1 MNNNI
6 KRATRQQKKYDCTG
20 GHSDLVHPTSL
31 KKQYRPKNTKQVGQG
46 KQDCSFFYSSV
57 SPCANNEKNQSK
69 SPTASPIKKKP
80 RKNSVKWSI
89 TADTPGEESDE
100 DEGESTGAESEL
112 AAPQR
117 LFTSSFGIDNNQSL
131 VLGHP
136 PVSSLKDDKEI
147 RSPDSRSCT
156 TTSYMATRP
165 PMTTCVT
172 PATNEKLES
181 MRDKYTTSLE
191 EKNAWLNQRV
201 IELDRSHVNLVV
213 RTETLTAEIARL
225 KVHST
230 EIDEQYHDADAK
242 ESGKWQTDPLKTRK
256 HRIQVENTQFSREL
270 SILNNDFVSSSS
282 LADRRKFPESRLAKI
297 VVDSILLFEWTHSE
311 IAKFSSFDA
320 GGAWST
326 LSELLNV
333 KNMKRCRDKSKAA
346 ILVDCIWDDNF
357 LDGEVQRCMIERVR
371 SHLRNHV
378 FAPWKILKAMNV
390 AGFNLSL
397 AGIQVLRR
405 VDVTI
410 LPSKSFN
417 ITISQNVRSRCREV
431 LSIHNDR
438 TNISRN

>member
-1 MNNNI
+1 VNNNI